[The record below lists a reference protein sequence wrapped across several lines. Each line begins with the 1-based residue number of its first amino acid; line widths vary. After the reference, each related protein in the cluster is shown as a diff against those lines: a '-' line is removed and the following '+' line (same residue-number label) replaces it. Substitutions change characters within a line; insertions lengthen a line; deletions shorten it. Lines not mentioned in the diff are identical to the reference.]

1 LNSFLKA
8 RMAALKASLREEGL
22 DGYIV
27 SNEANILYLTGFLG
41 GVRLL
46 IPEEG
51 ENHLYVYGVN
61 YESAKRTAKNC
72 GVELVERRGD
82 TDMRIAD
89 LVRGLRLGRVGFDIM
104 EASVYLKLAEALKD
118 VRLNPRGK
126 LLWRLREV
134 KDEEE
139 LKCMRRA
146 AELTSEGVKTAFETV
161 RSGLREY
168 ELAAEI
174 EYAMRRMG
182 SEGVAF
188 DTIVASGVRSAFP
201 HGGCTD
207 RKIRKGDLVLIDV
220 GAKYRHYRADLSR
233 TVAVGKP
240 SPEQKKI
247 HETVREA
254 HQKVLEIL
262 RAGVKACDADA
273 VARGLISGKGYGGY
287 FVHSLGHGVGL
298 DVQEPPALS
307 QENEEAL
314 RAGNVVTVEP
324 GIYLAGFGG
333 VRVEDT
339 VLVLEDGAERL
350 TTAPYALEVE

>member
-1 LNSFLKA
+1 MDRFLKA
-8 RMAALKASLREEGL
+8 RMAALKASLMEEGL
-22 DGYIV
+22 DGYII
-27 SNEANILYLTGFLG
+27 SNEVNILYLTDFLG

-46 IPEEG
+46 ISEKG
-51 ENHLYVYGVN
+51 ENRLYVHGVN

-82 TDMRIAD
+82 MDTRIVD
-89 LVRGLRLGRVGFDIM
+89 LVKGLRLGSVGFDVM
-104 EASVYLKLAEALKD
+104 EASVYLKLAEALKG
-118 VRLNPRGK
+118 VRLDPRRE

-146 AELTSEGVKTAFETV
+146 AELTSEGVKTAFEAV
-161 RSGLREY
+161 RPGLREY

-207 RKIRKGDLVLIDV
+207 RKILKGDLVLIDV

-233 TVAVGKP
+233 TVVVGKP
-240 SPEQKKI
+240 SSKQKKI
-247 HETVREA
+247 HETVRKA
-254 HQKVLEIL
+254 HQKVLNIL

-273 VARGLISGKGYGGY
+273 VARGLISRKGYGGY

-298 DVQEPPALS
+298 DVHEPPALS
-307 QENEEAL
+307 PENEEAL

-324 GIYLAGFGG
+324 GIYLPDFGG
-333 VRVEDT
+333 IRVEDT
-339 VLVLEDGAERL
+339 VLVREDGTKKL
-350 TTAPYALEVE
+350 TEAPYALEVR